1 MKLPGNRGEKEVLEK
16 CMGSTMKDSPLRL
29 AKIIAFFVVFVS
41 GLVIGLATSSHIY
54 RHLTS
59 RASSSFYMNRALNSS
74 SEKNCSIVQKC
85 EKVECLSMGRFLRPS
100 NLSHGLSDM
109 ELFWRASLVSKK
121 KEYPY
126 RRVPKVAF
134 MFLTRGPMPLLPL
147 WERFFHS
154 HEKLFSIYV
163 HAPPGYK
170 LNVSTTS
177 AFYGRQVPSQNV
189 EWGTV
194 TLADAER
201 RLLAN
206 ALLDFSNERFVLLS
220 ETCIPVYNFKTVYK
234 YLISSTR
241 SFVDS
246 YDDPSRYGRGRYSRN
261 MLPEI
266 KLAQWRKGSQWFEL
280 SRALATDIV
289 ADTKYYAIFSK
300 YCKPSC
306 YPDEHYIP
314 TYLNMFYGDLVANR
328 SVTWVDWSMGGPH
341 PATFEK
347 ANITEGF
354 IQSIRKN
361 ETGTVCSYNSANTS
375 LCYLFARKFS
385 PTALEPLLNLTSTL
399 MQF

>member
-1 MKLPGNRGEKEVLEK
+1 
-16 CMGSTMKDSPLRL
+16 
-29 AKIIAFFVVFVS
+29 
-41 GLVIGLATSSHIY
+41 
-54 RHLTS
+54 
-59 RASSSFYMNRALNSS
+59 
-74 SEKNCSIVQKC
+74 
-85 EKVECLSMGRFLRPS
+85 
-100 NLSHGLSDM
+100 
-109 ELFWRASLVSKK
+109 
-121 KEYPY
+121 
-126 RRVPKVAF
+126 
-134 MFLTRGPMPLLPL
+134 
-147 WERFFHS
+147 
-154 HEKLFSIYV
+154 
-163 HAPPGYK
+163 
-170 LNVSTTS
+170 
-177 AFYGRQVPSQNV
+177 
-189 EWGTV
+189 
-194 TLADAER
+194 
-201 RLLAN
+201 
-206 ALLDFSNERFVLLS
+206 
-220 ETCIPVYNFKTVYK
+220 
-234 YLISSTR
+234 
-241 SFVDS
+241 
-246 YDDPSRYGRGRYSRN
+246 